1 MLLPHVF
8 VIRVIPLIARYGY
21 AVLLPI
27 AVVEGPT
34 IAAITGAL
42 VALGQFDPVSACLLL
57 VAADLVGD
65 ALYYCLGR
73 FGHGPLFNWV
83 NKRLRITPDRLRPLA
98 QRFHDNDW
106 KLIMIGKTQA
116 LGGIILYFAG
126 ASRMSFARY
135 MGLNLIGTIPKVVLF
150 ELIGFALGYFL
161 GASVLHST
169 RYVDFVTVSLFTIA
183 LVILVASYWLVRRR
197 LFKDLVHDISL

>member
-34 IAAITGAL
+34 IAAIAGAL

-73 FGHGPLFNWV
+73 YGHGPLFNWI
-83 NKRLRITPDRLRPLA
+83 NKRLRITPDRLLPLA
-98 QRFHDNDW
+98 KRFHDNDW

-135 MGLNLIGTIPKVVLF
+135 MGLNLIGTFPKVILF

-169 RYVDFVTVSLFTIA
+169 RYVDFVTVSLFTFA
-183 LVILVASYWLVRRR
+183 LVVLIASYWLVRRR

>member
-21 AVLLPI
+21 AVLLPV

-34 IAAITGAL
+34 VAAITGAL
-42 VALGQFDPVSACLLL
+42 VALGQFDPIISCLLL

-73 FGHGPLFNWV
+73 YGHGPLFNWI
-83 NKRLRITPDRLRPLA
+83 NKRLRITPERLRPLA

-116 LGGIILYFAG
+116 LGGLILYFAG

-135 MGLNLIGTIPKVVLF
+135 MGLNLIGTFPKVILF

-161 GASVLHST
+161 GANVLHST
-169 RYVDFVTVSLFTIA
+169 RYVDFVTASLFTFA
-183 LVILVASYWLVRRR
+183 LIVLAGSYWLVRRR
-197 LFKDLVHDISL
+197 LFKDLVHDIST

>member
-34 IAAITGAL
+34 IAAIAGAL

-73 FGHGPLFNWV
+73 YGHGPLFNWI
-83 NKRLRITPDRLRPLA
+83 NKRLRITPDRLLPLA
-98 QRFHDNDW
+98 KRFHDNDW

-135 MGLNLIGTIPKVVLF
+135 MGLNLIGTFPKVILF

-169 RYVDFVTVSLFTIA
+169 RYVDFVTVSLFTFA
-183 LVILVASYWLVRRR
+183 LVVLVASYWLVRRR

>member
-1 MLLPHVF
+1 MPHVF

-27 AVVEGPT
+27 AVIEGPT

-42 VALGQFDPVSACLLL
+42 VALGQFDPVISCLLL

-73 FGHGPLFNWV
+73 FGHGPLFNWI
-83 NKRLRITPDRLRPLA
+83 NKRLRITPERLRPLA

-116 LGGIILYFAG
+116 LGGIVLYFAG

-135 MGLNLIGTIPKVVLF
+135 MGFNLIGTFPKVILF
-150 ELIGFALGYFL
+150 ELVGFALGYFL

-169 RYVDFVTVSLFTIA
+169 RYVDFVTFGLAAIA
-183 LVILVASYWLVRRR
+183 ALLLVTYWLVRRR
-197 LFKDLVHDISL
+197 LFKDLVHDISV

>member
-1 MLLPHVF
+1 
-8 VIRVIPLIARYGY
+8 
-21 AVLLPI
+21 
-27 AVVEGPT
+27 VVEGPT

-42 VALGQFDPVSACLLL
+42 VALGQFDPVISCLLL

-73 FGHGPLFNWV
+73 YGHGPLSGWI
-83 NKRLRITPDRLRPLA
+83 NKRLNITTERLRPLE

-126 ASRMSFARY
+126 ASRMSFTRY
-135 MGLNLIGTIPKVVLF
+135 MGLNLLATFPKVIVF
-150 ELIGFALGYFL
+150 ELIGFALGYFF
-161 GASVLHST
+161 GAGVLHST
-169 RYVDFVTVSLFTIA
+169 RYVDFVTASLFTA
-183 LVILVASYWLVRRR
+183 AFVVLVVGYWLVRRR
-197 LFKDLVHDISL
+197 LFKDLVHDISS

>member
-8 VIRVIPLIARYGY
+8 LIRVIPLIARYGY
-21 AVLLPI
+21 ALLLPI

-42 VALGQFDPVSACLLL
+42 VALGQFDPVISCLLL

-73 FGHGPLFNWV
+73 YGHGPLSGWI
-83 NKRLRITPDRLRPLA
+83 NKRLNITTERLRPLE

-126 ASRMSFARY
+126 ASRMSFTRY
-135 MGLNLIGTIPKVVLF
+135 MGLNLLATFPKVIVF
-150 ELIGFALGYFL
+150 ELIGFALGYFF
-161 GASVLHST
+161 GAGVLHST
-169 RYVDFVTVSLFTIA
+169 RYVDFVTASLFTA
-183 LVILVASYWLVRRR
+183 AFVVLVVGYWLVRRR
-197 LFKDLVHDISL
+197 LFKDLVHDISS

>member
-1 MLLPHVF
+1 LPHVF
-8 VIRVIPLIARYGY
+8 LIRVIPLIARYGY
-21 AVLLPI
+21 AILLPV
-27 AVVEGPT
+27 AVIEGPT
-34 IAAITGAL
+34 VAAITGAL
-42 VALGQFDPVSACLLL
+42 VALGQFDPVIACLLL

-65 ALYYCLGR
+65 ALYYALGR
-73 FGHGPLFNWV
+73 YGHGPISNQIS
-83 NKRLRITPDRLRPLA
+83 KRLRITPERLRPLA

-126 ASRMSFARY
+126 VSRMPFARY
-135 MGLNLIGTIPKVVLF
+135 MALNLIGTFPKVILF

-169 RYVDFVTVSLFTIA
+169 RYVDFVTAALFTFA
-183 LVILVASYWLVRRR
+183 LVVLIASYWLVRRR
-197 LFKDLVHDISL
+197 LFKDLVHDIST

>member
-8 VIRVIPLIARYGY
+8 LIRVIPLIARYGY
-21 AVLLPI
+21 AVLLPV

-34 IAAITGAL
+34 VAAITGAL
-42 VALGQFDPVSACLLL
+42 VALGQLDPIVSCLLL
-57 VAADLVGD
+57 VVADLVGD
-65 ALYYCLGR
+65 ALYYALGR
-73 FGHGPLFNWV
+73 YGHGPISNWI
-83 NKRLRITPDRLRPLA
+83 NKRLRITPERLRPLA

-126 ASRMSFARY
+126 ASRMAFGRY
-135 MGLNLIGTIPKVVLF
+135 MALNLIGTFPKVILF
-150 ELIGFALGYFL
+150 QLIGYTLGYFF

-169 RYVDFVTVSLFTIA
+169 RYVDFVTASLFTFA
-183 LVILVASYWLVRRR
+183 LILLAGSYWLVRRR
-197 LFKDLVHDISL
+197 LFKDLVHDIST

>member
-1 MLLPHVF
+1 
-8 VIRVIPLIARYGY
+8 IARYGY

-34 IAAITGAL
+34 IAAIAGAL

-73 FGHGPLFNWV
+73 YGHGPLFNWI
-83 NKRLRITPDRLRPLA
+83 NKRLRITPDRLLPLA
-98 QRFHDNDW
+98 KRFHDNDW

-135 MGLNLIGTIPKVVLF
+135 MGLNLIGTFPKVILF

-169 RYVDFVTVSLFTIA
+169 RYVDFVTVSLFTFA
-183 LVILVASYWLVRRR
+183 LVVLIASYWLVRRR

>member
-1 MLLPHVF
+1 MALPHV
-8 VIRVIPLIARYGY
+8 VLIRVIPLIARYGY

-42 VALGQFDPVSACLLL
+42 VALGQFDPVISCLLL
-57 VAADLVGD
+57 VAADLIGD

-73 FGHGPLFNWV
+73 YGHGPLSNWV
-83 NKRLRITPDRLRPLA
+83 SKRLSITHERLRPLEK
-98 QRFHDNDW
+98 RFHDNDW

-135 MGLNLIGTIPKVVLF
+135 MGFNLLGTFPKVIVF

-161 GASVLHST
+161 GAGVLHST
-169 RYVDFVTVSLFTIA
+169 RYVDFVTASLFTVA
-183 LVILVASYWLVRRR
+183 LVVLVGGYWLIRKR
-197 LFKDLVHDISL
+197 LFKDLVHDISV